1 MKKALLAMLLG
12 SALVLGACGSDTE
25 KTDSGSKET
34 TEVDGE
40 KIVQQKCIACHGD
53 QLNNGTAMDISKVGG
68 KLSEEEILTVIE
80 EGQNAMPAGIVSG
93 DEAKAVA
100 KWLATQK

>member
-1 MKKALLAMLLG
+1 MKKLFFALLMG
-12 SALVLGACGSDTE
+12 SILTLGACGSSSDE
-25 KTDSGSKET
+25 ASKGET

-40 KIVQQKCIACHGD
+40 KVTKQKCITCHGN
-53 QLNNGTAMDISKVGG
+53 QLNNGSAPDISKIGSE
-68 KLSEEEILTVIE
+68 KSEEEILKIVE
-80 EGQNAMPAGIVSG
+80 DGQGAMPGGIVSG